1 MRSTKASCEP
11 DTASASITA
20 TSLADLTIRACSAA
34 STVISAPTGNPI
46 LLGDWLLAS
55 SEQPILLAI
64 VSLPSL
70 RASKVT

>member
-1 MRSTKASCEP
+1 MRSTNASCEP
-11 DTASASITA
+11 ETASASITA
-20 TSLADLTIRACSAA
+20 TSLADLTIRACSAF
-34 STVISAPTGNPI
+34 STVISAPTGRPI